1 MATFSIKSWAEEDR
15 PREKMLE
22 KGCNSLSDAE
32 LLAILIG
39 SGSRNET
46 AVGLAQ
52 RILADTGNDLNEL
65 GKKNLKD
72 LMKFKGVGEAKAISI
87 VAALELGRRRQLT
100 DIKERP
106 TISDSRSAYD
116 AIASKLVDNPHE
128 ECWILL
134 TNRANKIIRREQV
147 SSGGVAGTVVDIKII
162 LKKAVEELASGIV
175 LAHNHPSGSLQPS
188 AADID
193 VTNRLRNAAKLL
205 DVTLL
210 DHLIISEKGYFSF
223 ADEGKI

>member
-1 MATFSIKSWAEEDR
+1 
-15 PREKMLE
+15 
-22 KGCNSLSDAE
+22 
-32 LLAILIG
+32 
-39 SGSRNET
+39 
-46 AVGLAQ
+46 
-52 RILADTGNDLNEL
+52 
-65 GKKNLKD
+65 
-72 LMKFKGVGEAKAISI
+72 MKFKGVGEAKAISI